1 MTTSEI
7 VLMFI
12 KSVPALM
19 LVFIFWPLGL
29 GAGLGLKKNIDR
41 YLIGF
46 AAVQAIFF
54 ICYIPAILNSW
65 SSRTLTAVGAITIS
79 ILAIGG
85 VALRLAKSR
94 NKKEFLALQKPNYK
108 YIKNPFFIGA
118 LVIILYELYIYVFK
132 EPWIYGDDVTY
143 MKLVT
148 DFVDTNA
155 IYTKTWA
162 GQVSPTPL
170 SRVSFKYVF
179 TSYYPF
185 LGMISILTGLH
196 PLILCKTVI
205 PIFYLPIH
213 YLITWRIG
221 NYLFG
226 EEKDESKLI
235 EKKSLFMFF
244 YAILIEFG
252 HISYYTMS
260 RRVTIWIY
268 NSKSDCFTLLLPAL
282 FFYTFLFLTE
292 KTETEGILTNTKLIY
307 RQFLIML
314 IALASIS
321 STTMGLLMSPI
332 IMGIWYLIAAF
343 RMKKPSLFFT
353 SLWTFIPHIIT
364 GLLLIEFAGLLS
376 QS

>member
-1 MTTSEI
+1 MTISEI
-7 VLMFI
+7 VLMLI
-12 KSVPALM
+12 KSVPALL
-19 LVFIFWPLGL
+19 LVFIIWPLGL

-41 YLIGF
+41 YIIGF
-46 AAVQAIFF
+46 ATVQAIFF

-79 ILAIGG
+79 VLAIGG
-85 VALRLAKSR
+85 AVLRLAKSSD
-94 NKKEFLALQKPNYK
+94 KKSFIALQNPNFQYL
-108 YIKNPFFIGA
+108 KNPFFVGA
-118 LVIILYELYIYVFK
+118 LIIIIYELYIYVFK
-132 EPWIYGDDVTY
+132 EPWIYGDDVSYIRTI
-143 MKLVT
+143 T
-148 DFVDTNA
+148 RIVDTNA

-162 GQVSPTPL
+162 GQIDSTPL
-170 SRVSFKYVF
+170 KSVSFKALF

-185 LGMISILTGLH
+185 LSMISIITNLH

-205 PIFYLPIH
+205 PVFYLPIH

-221 NYLFG
+221 DFLFR
-226 EEKDESKLI
+226 EERNEAKSV

-292 KTETEGILTNTKLIY
+292 KSETEGILTNTRLFY

-314 IALASIS
+314 IAMASIS

-332 IMGIWYLIAAF
+332 IMGIWFLIAAL
-343 RMKKPSLFFT
+343 RLKKPSILFT

-364 GLLLIEFAGLLS
+364 GLLLIEFVGYSL
-376 QS
+376 